1 MNRIFIS
8 YRSSDGKKD
17 ADRLC
22 ADLSRLLGDEQ
33 VFFDK
38 QDLEGGTSEPECHMA
53 GVFARLRQPFSQPSA
68 SFTCS

>member
-38 QDLEGGTSEPECHMA
+38 QDPWHAA
-53 GVFARLRQPFSQPSA
+53 GCVAVA
-68 SFTCS
+68 HT